1 MKDKDIKKK
10 FYGILRIDRN
20 LIRATTG
27 QMDVLCEKSARDPL
41 VKSTT
46 ADACITKQGQ
56 AAVML
61 SLMYAIHF
69 IPGV

>member
-1 MKDKDIKKK
+1 
-10 FYGILRIDRN
+10 
-20 LIRATTG
+20 
-27 QMDVLCEKSARDPL
+27 MDVLCEKSARDPL

-46 ADACITKQGQ
+46 ADSCTTIQRQ

-61 SLMYAIHF
+61 SLMYEIHF